1 MQLRA
6 IISVTLICLM
16 TSLATAA
23 DSPLVSLK
31 NQLREGSSAERVAA
45 TQKLG
50 EMGLRAASAVPA
62 LLTSLE
68 SEDLPLQHV
77 TLMAL
82 GQINS
87 EADLVVPAL
96 IRMLSDKS
104 PLLRHGAIESL
115 RMYGVDARPALPQL
129 RKLMEDSDAFVK
141 IEAARAVV
149 DISSEPIEKLEPA
162 SAVLI
167 SGLSHVSPGINQVA
181 AQGLIS
187 AGKSAVPAVQKL
199 LSGSNPAIT
208 NHACD
213 VLGMIGPDS
222 AEAVDR
228 LLVLAESKDPDASW
242 HAIRALGA
250 IGAKP
255 DQVVPILTKQL
266 QNEVPVVRM
275 HSAHALGAMGA
286 AAAPAVPSL
295 ITALKD
301 KDESVRRAA
310 VSSLGRIGPAAEKA
324 VPALITA
331 LDDASG
337 SVTLDV
343 AMALG
348 RIGKPAVPALIE
360 KLKTPGYQQL
370 IAGVLEDVGPNA
382 SAAVPALTGLV
393 SAGNPELS
401 REAIMALAAIGP
413 AASSAVPELSKV
425 LKDPKSTV
433 APAAAFALGRIGAKQ
448 ACPALRESLN
458 APNNPM
464 LRLASVWALLQL
476 EPNNEEYIKI
486 GVPRLAE
493 ALSSDR
499 PRVRREAATTLGR
512 IGQKA
517 QSAVPALRKSLKD
530 EDPEVRMESLVALA
544 EIGPD
549 CAVALDDIVTLLN
562 EGDPAFVPVAIYACG
577 QIGVAAKSAVPLL
590 KRLLQSRDPVQKTVA
605 AWALVKI
612 DPNPETI
619 KTAIPLLVTALQTS
633 GRVDTRVVAA
643 RTLGEIGAGSTEA
656 REALVTAKKDE
667 NESVRKAADEAIAKL
682 K

>member
-6 IISVTLICLM
+6 IISVTLISLL
-16 TSLATAA
+16 TGLATAA
-23 DSPLVSLK
+23 ESPLATLK
-31 NQLREGSSAERVAA
+31 NKLREGSPVERIAA

-68 SEDLPLQHV
+68 GDDIALQHV
-77 TLMAL
+77 TLAAL

-87 EADLVVPAL
+87 EAGLVVPVL
-96 IRMLSDKS
+96 TRMLSDKS

-129 RKLMEDSDAFVK
+129 KKLLDDSDAFVK
-141 IEAARAVV
+141 IEAARAIV

-162 SAVLI
+162 GAVLVA
-167 SGLSHVSPGINQVA
+167 GLSHASPGINQVA
-181 AQGLIS
+181 AQGLVS
-187 AGKSAVPAVQKL
+187 AGKSAVPGVQKL
-199 LSGSNPAIT
+199 LSGSNAAVT

-213 VLGMIGPDS
+213 VLGMIGPES

-228 LLVLAESKDPDASW
+228 LLTLVESKEPDVSW

-255 DQVVPILTKQL
+255 AQVVPVLTKQL
-266 QNEVPVVRM
+266 HNESPAVRM
-275 HSAHALGAMGA
+275 HSAHALGALGA
-286 AAAPAVPSL
+286 AAAPAVPGL
-295 ITALKD
+295 IAALKD

-310 VSSLGRIGPAAEKA
+310 VASLGRVGPAAEQA
-324 VPALITA
+324 VPALISA

-337 SVTLDV
+337 AVTLDV

-360 KLKTPGYQQL
+360 KMKVPGYQQL
-370 IAGVLEDVGPNA
+370 IAGVLEDVGPDA

-393 SAGNPELS
+393 AASNPELS

-413 AASSAVPELSKV
+413 ASESAVPELTKV
-425 LKDPKSTV
+425 VKDPKSTV
-433 APAAAFALGRIGAKQ
+433 APAAAFALGRIGSKQ
-448 ACPALRESLN
+448 ACPALKDSLN

-476 EPNNEEYIKI
+476 EPNNEEYIRI

-493 ALSSDR
+493 ALSSER

-517 QSAVPALRKSLKD
+517 KSAVPALQKALKD

-549 CAVALDDIVTLLN
+549 CAVALSDVVSMLN
-562 EGDPAFVPVAIYACG
+562 EGDPAFVPVAVYACG
-577 QIGVAAKSAVPLL
+577 QMGTAAKTATPLL
-590 KRLLQSRDPVQKTVA
+590 KRLMQSHDPVQKTVA

-619 KTAIPLLVTALQTS
+619 KSAIPLLATALQSS
-633 GRVDTRVVAA
+633 GRVDTRIVAA
-643 RTLGEIGAGSTEA
+643 RTLGEIGAGSAEA
-656 REALVTAKKDE
+656 RDALLSAKKDE
-667 NESVRKAADEAIAKL
+667 SESVRKAADEAIAKL